1 VSKIASARALLPD
14 TLGSASAVLEGALT
28 TRLCV
33 WPRKEADMSD
43 ANESNAKAETPAAAP
58 RPRGFAAMS
67 PEERRNLG
75 SKGGKTAHQ
84 RGTANKF
91 TPETASVAGR
101 RPHLN
106 GTAHKWTSEEA
117 REAGRKG
124 GSALRRRR
132 SQANDEVS

>member
-1 VSKIASARALLPD
+1 
-14 TLGSASAVLEGALT
+14 
-28 TRLCV
+28 
-33 WPRKEADMSD
+33 MSD
-43 ANESNAKAETPAAAP
+43 ASESNVQPGSAQASQPTPAK
-58 RPRGFAAMS
+58 PRGFAAMT
-67 PEERRNLG
+67 PDERRALG
-75 SKGGKTAHQ
+75 SKGGKTAHA

-101 RPHLN
+101 RPHIN

-132 SQANDEVS
+132 SQPAGEGN

>member
-1 VSKIASARALLPD
+1 
-14 TLGSASAVLEGALT
+14 
-28 TRLCV
+28 
-33 WPRKEADMSD
+33 MSD
-43 ANESNAKAETPAAAP
+43 ANETNAQPSTEATAAAP
-58 RPRGFAAMS
+58 RPRGFAAMT

-91 TPETASVAGR
+91 TPESASVAGR
-101 RPHLN
+101 RPHIN
-106 GTAHKWTSEEA
+106 GTAHKWTSDEA

-132 SQANDEVS
+132 SSQAGDPS

>member
-1 VSKIASARALLPD
+1 M
-14 TLGSASAVLEGALT
+14 
-28 TRLCV
+28 
-33 WPRKEADMSD
+33 ADATD
-43 ANESNAKAETPAAAP
+43 SNVQQTAPNAEPAPAPKA
-58 RPRGFAAMS
+58 RGFAAMT
-67 PEERRNLG
+67 PEERRALG

-101 RPHLN
+101 RPHQN

-132 SQANDEVS
+132 SQPGN

>member
-1 VSKIASARALLPD
+1 MKGTFIMADA
-14 TLGSASAVLEGALT
+14 TENQTSAS
-28 TRLCV
+28 
-33 WPRKEADMSD
+33 S
-43 ANESNAKAETPAAAP
+43 TPAPAA

-67 PEERRNLG
+67 PEDRRKLG
-75 SKGGKTAHQ
+75 SKGGKTAHS

-91 TPETASVAGR
+91 TPESASVAGR
-101 RPHLN
+101 RPHQN

-132 SQANDEVS
+132 SQPGGVD

>member
-1 VSKIASARALLPD
+1 MD
-14 TLGSASAVLEGALT
+14 EGSTAKTDENQNETESHEENKP
-28 TRLCV
+28 RL
-33 WPRKEADMSD
+33 
-43 ANESNAKAETPAAAP
+43 
-58 RPRGFAAMS
+58 RGFAAMT
-67 PEERRNLG
+67 PDQRRALG
-75 SKGGKTAHQ
+75 SKGGRTAHA

-101 RPHLN
+101 KPHEN

-132 SQANDEVS
+132 SEDDDGGEGPPPSE